1 MSEDLFQSGILPSR
15 YHSLRLQLANHP
27 LYAAIHNEKN
37 LAVFMQHHVY
47 AVWDFMSL
55 IKSLQLNIA
64 PATLPWVPPK
74 NPLHANFINQL
85 VLEEESDY
93 AFTDMPG
100 TTHASHFESYLHAM
114 VEAGADVQP
123 ITQFVSTVTDQG
135 LETALQISD
144 VPAPARQFM
153 SFTFDIIGRNK
164 VHLVAAILAF
174 GRETLVPE
182 LFRSLIE
189 GLQLNANDS
198 PALYFYLERHIQLDE
213 QDHGPLAIRLLQDL
227 CEGSSV
233 KLKQA
238 AEVAEQALA
247 VRLQFWDGI
256 LQALSTEPDRKNH
269 DPCLIR

>member
-1 MSEDLFQSGILPSR
+1 MSEDLFQSDLLSSR
-15 YHSLRLQLANHP
+15 YHSLRLQLVNHP
-27 LYAAIHNEKN
+27 LYAAIRNEKI

-47 AVWDFMSL
+47 AVWDFMSV
-55 IKSLQLNIA
+55 IKSLQLKIA

-74 NPLHANFINQL
+74 NPRHANFINQL

-93 AFTDMPG
+93 TFTDTPG
-100 TTHASHFESYLHAM
+100 TTHASHFESYCQAM
-114 VEAGADVQP
+114 IEAGADVQP
-123 ITQFVSTVTDQG
+123 ITQFVDTVTDQG
-135 LETALQISD
+135 LETALQLSD
-144 VPAPARQFM
+144 IPAPARQFM
-153 SFTFDIIGRNK
+153 SFTFDIIGRSQ

-174 GRETLVPE
+174 GREILVPE

-198 PALYFYLERHIQLDE
+198 PALMFYLERHIQLDE

-227 CEGSSV
+227 CEDSRI
-233 KLKQA
+233 KIEQA

-256 LQALSTEPDRKNH
+256 LQALTTEPGMKTAI
-269 DPCLIR
+269 PV